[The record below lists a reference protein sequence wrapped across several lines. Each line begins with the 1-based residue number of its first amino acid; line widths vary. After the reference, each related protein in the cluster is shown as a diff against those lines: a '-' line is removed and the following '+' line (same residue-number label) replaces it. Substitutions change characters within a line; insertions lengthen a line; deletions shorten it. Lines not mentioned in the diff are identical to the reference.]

1 VGSDIQLTHSLVN
14 CANLRTCSGC
24 SHIVQDKTDS
34 KIEHINRLLQITIGQ
49 AKTQDYD
56 KLEVGELSPLN
67 IKPRLIPFLNIL

>member
-1 VGSDIQLTHSLVN
+1 
-14 CANLRTCSGC
+14 
-24 SHIVQDKTDS
+24 
-34 KIEHINRLLQITIGQ
+34 LLQITIGQ